1 MSYVDVQV
9 EAVREYYRCAFRP
22 KDPELTVAEVNE
34 FIEYMQM
41 FYGSDIECPYPMF
54 VTVEEICQGMID
66 RFKYRPSI
74 DFDGDSVDRELVRDM
89 IIDVREREKARQ
101 DELNRLKGVA

>member
-1 MSYVDVQV
+1 MINTNVQV

-22 KDPELTVAEVNE
+22 NDPELTVAEVNE

-54 VTVEEICQGMID
+54 VTVEEICEGMIN

-89 IIDVREREKARQ
+89 IIDVRERASIARQ
-101 DELNRLKGVA
+101 EVA

>member
-1 MSYVDVQV
+1 MSDILKIH
-9 EAVREYYRCAFRP
+9 AVTEYYHCAFRP
-22 KDPELTVAEVNE
+22 NDPELTVAEVLD

-41 FYGSDIECPYPMF
+41 FYGSDVECPYPMF
-54 VTVEEICQGMID
+54 VTIAEICQGMID

-89 IIDVREREKARQ
+89 IIDARERVKEA
-101 DELNRLKGVA
+101 V

>member
-1 MSYVDVQV
+1 MSNVDVQV

-22 KDPELTVAEVNE
+22 NDPELTVAEVNE

-66 RFKYRPSI
+66 RFNYRPSI

-89 IIDVREREKARQ
+89 IIDARERDSIARQ
-101 DELNRLKGVA
+101 EVA

>member
-1 MSYVDVQV
+1 MSNVDVQV

-22 KDPELTVAEVNE
+22 NDPELTVAEVNE

-66 RFKYRPSI
+66 RFKCRPSI
-74 DFDGDSVDRELVRDM
+74 DFDGDTIDRELVRDM

-101 DELNRLKGVA
+101 DELNRLRGVA

>member
-1 MSYVDVQV
+1 MSNVDVQV

-22 KDPELTVAEVNE
+22 NDPELTVAEVNE

-66 RFKYRPSI
+66 RFKCRSSI

-89 IIDVREREKARQ
+89 IIEAREDARQ
-101 DELNRLKGVA
+101 HELNRLKGVA